1 MKKMVAVV
9 VLSLTPALLAAGAS
23 HWTHTSEADFKKG
36 KFENTVA
43 TNLGD
48 VKLSRAVKTLL
59 EQDPKV
65 SSVYA
70 LAEAP
75 DGTIYAGTGPQGV
88 LLAIKDEK
96 VSTVA
101 TLKDENIFAV
111 LIDKEGKVLLGT
123 GGEKGRVLRI
133 QKSGDAPKEIFSRE
147 G

>member
-1 MKKMVAVV
+1 MKNI
-9 VLSLTPALLAAGAS
+9 VLLLVICALTPLAFANGAS
-23 HWTHTSEADFKKG
+23 HWNHTAEADFKKG
-36 KFENTVA
+36 KFNNTVA

-111 LIDKEGKVLLGT
+111 LIDKEGKV
-123 GGEKGRVLRI
+123 
-133 QKSGDAPKEIFSRE
+133 
-147 G
+147 